1 MMGSRKTV
9 FFRVSEVIATG
20 ATPRHSFLVVMVT
33 IVILA
38 NLYWLSLWKQE
49 YVPTLNIANP
59 VKRTGVLSPGEWKKA
74 SSAKL
79 HRRTPLPKKYEAV
92 AGLQCHDH
100 GGPTDSLAAEEMV
113 YWRDIPKDATFA
125 SPFRS
130 TTSSLA
136 RNQYLTFEPDQA
148 GWNNVRMAMETA
160 VTLALAMGRIL
171 VLPPEQEMHLLYD
184 KSHPKKTF
192 SFKDFFHLDAVQAE
206 NAGLEIWTFEQFLER
221 EAMQGGLVQ
230 MTTGQISFP
239 PDNRTNWDGLLRSTD
254 EAKILW
260 SWVRNVTIHLP
271 WSGSQCVAAFPS
283 TSGAA
288 GVERLEQTI
297 QSVLANDE
305 SLPGGQGT
313 QKWKQRVN
321 SYRNNPTP
329 TNASTALRLAEMLA
343 NRQELCIY
351 DETLQQAKIL
361 HVKGEAQ
368 SSYRLLLHFYA
379 FLFFEDWRHDLWVK
393 RFVRDHLRYIDEI
406 QCAAARV
413 VQALRERARHHRG
426 ENATNSGFDSFHIRR
441 GDFQAQYKTAEMSAK
456 VMYEQN
462 SRRFLAE
469 QRTVFVATDEK
480 DDAFFG
486 PLREHYHLYMLKD
499 FKDLVSNVN
508 PNYYGMVRV
517 WVHSLYAVTLALSG
531 NLTDSD
537 CSRFFNI
544 LFFIGS

>member
-1 MMGSRKTV
+1 VILV
-9 FFRVSEVIATG
+9 FA
-20 ATPRHSFLVVMVT
+20 
-33 IVILA
+33 IVI
-38 NLYWLSLWKQE
+38 NMYWWQFWRQE
-49 YVPTLNIANP
+49 YSSTPHSL
-59 VKRTGVLSPGEWKKA
+59 TGPSAPSFDDWKKA
-74 SSAKL
+74 SLTKINAIP
-79 HRRTPLPKKYEAV
+79 HFEAV

-100 GGPTDSLAAEEMV
+100 GGPTDSLATEEMV

-130 TTSSLA
+130 TTSSSQ
-136 RNQYLTFEPDQA
+136 RNQYLTFEPDEG
-148 GWNNVRMAMETA
+148 GWNNIRMAMETA

-171 VLPPEQEMHLLYD
+171 VLPPEQNIYLLFD
-184 KSHPKKTF
+184 DSHQKKTF

-221 EAMQGGLVQ
+221 EAMQGRLVQ

-239 PDNRTNWDGLLRSTD
+239 PDNRTNWDGLVRNWDSAT
-254 EAKILW
+254 AGQGRILW
-260 SWVRNVTIHLP
+260 SWVRNVTTHLP

-361 HVKGEAQ
+361 HVKGEER
-368 SSYRLLLHFYA
+368 SGFRLLLHFYA
-379 FLFFEDWRHDLWVK
+379 FLFFEDWRHDLWMK

-413 VQALRERARHHRG
+413 VQALRERARQHGG

-441 GDFQAQYKTAEMSAK
+441 GDFQYQSVRIDAEEL
-456 VMYEQN
+456 YELN